1 MMSLKTDSRTAFA
14 ASVGENQRNSRF
26 PFRVSANFSNNPRLL
41 KGFACS
47 RGIGHLYVTG
57 RT

>member
-1 MMSLKTDSRTAFA
+1 MMSLKTDFRTAFA

-26 PFRVSANFSNNPRLL
+26 PFQTLPTSSNNPRLL